1 VQSASRRPFASVT
14 RRGGL
19 DDFVDL
25 VIPELQQRGLF
36 RTEYEGASSHQT
48 RRWRRESRAN
58 PSLKWGSRAWQYGTI
73 PRGLWMITEA
83 EKGYF
88 GLENGGISV
97 FAPWQLLLLS
107 RS

>member
-1 VQSASRRPFASVT
+1 MRYWNMARQRYCCGLARCWRALRLSADRAENAARKRA
-14 RRGGL
+14 
-19 DDFVDL
+19 
-25 VIPELQQRGLF
+25 LF
-36 RTEYEGASSHQT
+36 GALIEESGSHMT

-97 FAPWQLLLLS
+97 FALGS
-107 RS
+107 FS

>member
-1 VQSASRRPFASVT
+1 MWLTLRKRLLLSLRPIGGTTFSPVVVRRFFDMT
-14 RRGGL
+14 L
-19 DDFVDL
+19 
-25 VIPELQQRGLF
+25 
-36 RTEYEGASSHQT
+36 
-48 RRWRRESRAN
+48 RWRRESRAN